1 LNRKN
6 QYIST
11 LDSHLFIKNPL
22 HFSCKGFFVIFL
34 LTMSLAVKGRI
45 DQILKPESG
54 TSKAGKEWSKQE
66 FVIETTEDQYP
77 KKVCFTLFG
86 DKVSLIQGLAGGQE
100 VEVSFN
106 LESREYNGRW
116 FHNINAWKIESAANN
131 NATEPPPEFRMEDIP
146 PEPADNSGSDLPF

>member
-1 LNRKN
+1 
-6 QYIST
+6 
-11 LDSHLFIKNPL
+11 
-22 HFSCKGFFVIFL
+22 
-34 LTMSLAVKGRI
+34 MSLAVKGRI
-45 DQILKPESG
+45 DQVLKPESG

-86 DKVSLIQGLAGGQE
+86 DKVSLIQGLAVGQE

-106 LESREYNGRW
+106 MESREYNGRW

-131 NATEPPPEFRMEDIP
+131 NAPEPPPEFRMEDIP
-146 PEPADNSGSDLPF
+146 PEPTDSGNDLPF